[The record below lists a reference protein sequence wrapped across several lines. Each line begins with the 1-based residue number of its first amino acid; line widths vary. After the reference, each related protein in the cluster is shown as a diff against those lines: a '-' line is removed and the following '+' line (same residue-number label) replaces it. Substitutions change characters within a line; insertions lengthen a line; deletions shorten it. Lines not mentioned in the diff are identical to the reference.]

1 MIRVVFFS
9 LIVNVFSCFSS
20 FGMESSPECK
30 NYFLKGITA
39 VDAPVDSTESLICPL
54 TKTLI
59 TWARHLKNVAVAP
72 FDERVRFFKEN
83 KIFPGR
89 ERLQKLC
96 EDALNEM
103 SLIQSVKDLFEDVKP
118 LTAKG
123 AIVYASILLS
133 QNLIEQVKD
142 VVKQAWQSLEFT
154 PQEQSTFMAKYKDYL
169 DESDHKK
176 RVDLFF
182 SQKKYAKIELM
193 MPVLPQKLKTLV
205 MARLAVAQKKP
216 SMTEKLNFIAQ
227 DYKQDPGLLYE
238 RIAYLNYQE
247 NYDESFNLVKNLKPK
262 NDFDAEPFLRQRHLL
277 AREAIKRREHQKA
290 LDIALDH
297 GIELSP
303 STRKAYA
310 LACEFSG
317 WIWMHYFKEPAK
329 ALNLFSKAFE
339 NYETKFSQAKAAFY
353 ASLCEAQ
360 MNNVGSQ
367 TIWLEKASESPG
379 SFYGQLALA
388 QLQKPIPDFMPVAGS
403 SVNVQNNILISYAC
417 LLSFFEQF
425 DYAELFFKKALE
437 NLETQED
444 YIHFANLITRNLP
457 VHNRVH
463 LFKLM
468 MRKRHILFKEAYP
481 IPYNLEK
488 LDSKNLSAF
497 LGLMLQE
504 SNFNE
509 KAISPAGAIGLAQV
523 MSKTAKE
530 TAKKNNI
537 SYVPSKMMT
546 AEYNAKIGNYH
557 FNELFEFFTSSLILT
572 TSAYNAGK
580 DKTMEWLGTYGDPRT
595 PSVDKLSFIAHIPYH
610 ETRGYVEFVLGNY
623 GIYKRILE
631 ETASS
636 KKAVKKR

>member
-1 MIRVVFFS
+1 
-9 LIVNVFSCFSS
+9 
-20 FGMESSPECK
+20 
-30 NYFLKGITA
+30 
-39 VDAPVDSTESLICPL
+39 
-54 TKTLI
+54 
-59 TWARHLKNVAVAP
+59 
-72 FDERVRFFKEN
+72 
-83 KIFPGR
+83 
-89 ERLQKLC
+89 
-96 EDALNEM
+96 
-103 SLIQSVKDLFEDVKP
+103 
-118 LTAKG
+118 
-123 AIVYASILLS
+123 
-133 QNLIEQVKD
+133 
-142 VVKQAWQSLEFT
+142 
-154 PQEQSTFMAKYKDYL
+154 
-169 DESDHKK
+169 
-176 RVDLFF
+176 
-182 SQKKYAKIELM
+182 M

-205 MARLAVAQKKP
+205 IARLAVAQRKP

-238 RIAYLNYQE
+238 RIAYLNYKE
-247 NYDESFNLVKNLKPK
+247 NYDESFGLVKNLKPTH
-262 NDFDAEPFLRQRHLL
+262 DFDAEAFLRQRHLL

-303 STRKAYA
+303 STSKAYA
-310 LACEFSG
+310 LACEFCG

-329 ALNLFSKAFE
+329 ALDLFSKAFE
-339 NYETKFSQAKAAFY
+339 NYKTKFSQAKAAFY

-367 TIWLEKASESPG
+367 TIWLEKAADAPG

-388 QLQKPIPDFMPVAGS
+388 QLQKPIPDFMSVAGS

-425 DYAELFFKKALE
+425 DQAELFFKKAIEDLSS
-437 NLETQED
+437 QED

-457 VHNRVH
+457 LHNRVH

-468 MRKRHILFKEAYP
+468 MKKRHILFKEAYP
-481 IPYNLEK
+481 IPYNLEN
-488 LDSKNLSAF
+488 LESKNLSAF

-509 KAISPAGAIGLAQV
+509 KAISPAGAIGVAQV
-523 MSKTAKE
+523 MSKTAQE

-537 SYVPSKMMT
+537 PYVPSKMMT
-546 AEYNAKIGNYH
+546 ADYNAKIGNHH

-580 DKTMEWLGTYGDPRT
+580 DKTMEWVATYGDPRT
-595 PSVDKLSFIAHIPYH
+595 PSVDKLSFISHIPYH

-623 GIYKRILE
+623 GIYKRITQE
-631 ETASS
+631 AAAS
-636 KKAVKKR
+636 KKRLRKDKVLSYPFPFLKRVSNLQDCGFQLIQ